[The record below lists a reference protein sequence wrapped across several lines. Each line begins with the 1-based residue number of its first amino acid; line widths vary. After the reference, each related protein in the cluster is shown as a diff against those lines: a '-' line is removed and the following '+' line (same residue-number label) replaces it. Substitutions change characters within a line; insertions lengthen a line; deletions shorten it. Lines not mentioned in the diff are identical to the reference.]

1 MYKRQALSYADSAL
15 FCLNAH
21 YKQYSHQTAPLLR
34 LEGEGTAAELEWFN
48 NHFDTDYYTLLDV
61 RNESAVAF
69 LALGH
74 LDAYRYNNNA
84 YTALYKQI
92 SEDTSLEEYCRQM
105 QLSANNKIVAIILCI
120 VILLLLLTGYY
131 LLYFRHRLLYRYNLE
146 QVLEINQQVFTG
158 SLLNEQADKDIAESL
173 VNAMFEGINELI
185 AIDVL
190 GIAVY
195 SEDSHNLKCSFSLSD
210 EGNEDMREL
219 MTRCFETQ
227 TVYWTEKN
235 RIKCLPLWVE
245 TGGENRCTGVLALRC
260 SFDSEREDDRLMV
273 ELVAG
278 YVAIIAYNAVVLMA
292 QKYRDIETA
301 QDDARRAIREENQ
314 LHVQNLVLDNCLS
327 TIKHETIY
335 YPNKIKQII
344 DKLNNEPVR
353 ENERRQIELSLIHI

>member
-1 MYKRQALSYADSAL
+1 
-15 FCLNAH
+15 
-21 YKQYSHQTAPLLR
+21 
-34 LEGEGTAAELEWFN
+34 
-48 NHFDTDYYTLLDV
+48 
-61 RNESAVAF
+61 
-69 LALGH
+69 
-74 LDAYRYNNNA
+74 
-84 YTALYKQI
+84 
-92 SEDTSLEEYCRQM
+92 M
-105 QLSANNKIVAIILCI
+105 Q
-120 VILLLLLTGYY
+120 
-131 LLYFRHRLLYRYNLE
+131 
-146 QVLEINQQVFTG
+146 
-158 SLLNEQADKDIAESL
+158 
-173 VNAMFEGINELI
+173 
-185 AIDVL
+185 
-190 GIAVY
+190 
-195 SEDSHNLKCSFSLSD
+195 FSLSD

-353 ENERRQIELSLIHI
+353 ENERRQIETVSELISYYKDIFTILSSCAARQLEEITFKRSIVKAQDLADYAERYMKRVGKRFFVK